1 MIWISQIVT
10 QSTKSIEPNR
20 DALSDAGST
29 HDVYLRQDT
38 LRRLGNM
45 PRFRVVATVRCSKP
59 LVRMIPMKLRKEAR
73 RLQKNG
79 LQLDLEDV
87 KVEEID

>member
-1 MIWISQIVT
+1 
-10 QSTKSIEPNR
+10 
-20 DALSDAGST
+20 
-29 HDVYLRQDT
+29 
-38 LRRLGNM
+38 M